1 MRKVAVI
8 TDSNSG
14 ITRAE
19 ADVLGIEV
27 IPMPFFIDG
36 ALYHEGVNLSH
47 AEFYTFLKNGAE
59 VSTSQPS
66 MYDVTE
72 TWSRALRSYE
82 EVVYIPMTSGL
93 SSGCQTAKMLAED
106 FGGTV
111 FVADNKR
118 ISWTLKQS
126 VIEAAVMAER
136 GCTGR
141 EICEVLER
149 EALNASIYITV
160 DNLKYLKKGGRI
172 TPAAASIG
180 TVLNIK
186 PVLQIGGERI
196 DAFTKVRGMKAAK
209 AAMLEAIENDLRER
223 FAGRPCY
230 IRGAY
235 TCSEEEAALW
245 QAEITARFPGTQV
258 LLDPL
263 ALSIAC
269 HTGPGAIGIGCIAAL
284 PETGKLDCRS
294 LLSSQTGRYA
304 D

>member
-14 ITRAE
+14 INRAE
-19 ADVLGIEV
+19 AGCLGIEV

-36 ALYHEGVNLSH
+36 ALYHEGINLSH
-47 AEFYTFLKNGAE
+47 AEFYDFLKNGAE

-72 TWSRALRSYE
+72 TWNRALRDFE
-82 EVVYIPMTSGL
+82 EVVYLPMTSGL
-93 SSGCQTAKMLAED
+93 SSGCQTARMMAED
-106 FGGTV
+106 FGGRV
-111 FVADNKR
+111 EVVDNKR

-126 VIEAAVMAER
+126 VIDAVYLADQ
-136 GCTGR
+136 GLSAR
-141 EICEVLER
+141 EIREILER

-160 DNLKYLKKGGRI
+160 DTLKYLKKGGRV

-180 TVLNIK
+180 AVLNIK
-186 PVLQIGGERI
+186 PVLQIQGERL
-196 DAFTKVRGMKAAK
+196 DAYTKVRGMKAAK
-209 AAMLEAIENDLRER
+209 AAMLDAMENDLRDR

-235 TCSEEEAALW
+235 TCSEEEAVRW
-245 QAEITARFPGTQV
+245 KAEIQARFPGRQV

-269 HTGPGAIGIGCIAAL
+269 HVGPGAVAIGCAAQL
-284 PETGKLDCRS
+284 PETGDLDCRS
-294 LLSSQTGRYA
+294 LLSPPGTRFA

>member
-14 ITRAE
+14 ITRTE
-19 ADVLGIEV
+19 AACLGIDV

-36 ALYHEGVNLSH
+36 ALYHEGINLSH
-47 AEFYTFLKNGAE
+47 EEFYTFLKNGAD

-66 MYDVTE
+66 MADVTD
-72 TWSRALRSYE
+72 TWQRALRSYE
-82 EVVYIPMTSGL
+82 EVLYIPMTSGL
-93 SSGCQTAKMLAED
+93 SSGCHTAIMLAED
-106 FGGTV
+106 FGGAV
-111 FVADNKR
+111 QVVDNKR

-126 VIEAAVMAER
+126 VIEAVQLAER
-136 GCTGR
+136 GFSAL
-141 EICEVLER
+141 EIKTILER

-160 DNLKYLKKGGRI
+160 DTLKYLKKGGRI

-180 TVLNIK
+180 AVLNIK
-186 PVLQIGGERI
+186 PVLQIHGERL
-196 DAFTKVRGMKAAK
+196 DAYAKVRGMKTARST
-209 AAMLEAIENDLRER
+209 MLEAVENDLRDR
-223 FAGRPCY
+223 FAARPCY

-235 TCSEEEAALW
+235 TCSHEEAALW
-245 QAEITARFPGTQV
+245 KAEIQNRFPGRQV

-269 HTGPGAIGIGCIAAL
+269 HVGPGAIAVGCMAQL
-284 PETGKLDCRS
+284 PETGPLDCAG
-294 LLSSQTGRYA
+294 LLAPPAPKFA

>member
-14 ITRAE
+14 IDRVE
-19 ADVLGIEV
+19 AGCLGIEV

-47 AEFYTFLKNGAE
+47 EEFYTFLKNGAE

-72 TWSRALRSYE
+72 TWNRALRDFE
-82 EVVYIPMTSGL
+82 EVVYLPMTSGL
-93 SSGCQTAKMLAED
+93 SSGCQTAMMMAED
-106 FGGTV
+106 FNGAV
-111 FVADNKR
+111 QVIDNKR

-126 VIEAAVMAER
+126 VIEAVRLAEE
-136 GCTGR
+136 GFSAL
-141 EICEVLER
+141 EIKEILER
-149 EALNASIYITV
+149 EALHAAIYITV
-160 DNLKYLKKGGRI
+160 DNLKYLKKGGRV

-180 TVLNIK
+180 AVLNIK
-186 PVLQIGGERI
+186 PVLQIQGERL

-209 AAMLEAIENDLRER
+209 TAMLDAVETDLRDR
-223 FAGRPCY
+223 FADRPCY

-235 TCSEEEAALW
+235 TCSEEEAAQW
-245 QAEITARFPGTQV
+245 KQEIERRFPGRQV

-269 HTGPGAIGIGCIAAL
+269 HTGPGAVAIGCIAQL
-284 PETGKLDCRS
+284 PETGYLDCRS
-294 LLSSQTGRYA
+294 LLSPPERSFS